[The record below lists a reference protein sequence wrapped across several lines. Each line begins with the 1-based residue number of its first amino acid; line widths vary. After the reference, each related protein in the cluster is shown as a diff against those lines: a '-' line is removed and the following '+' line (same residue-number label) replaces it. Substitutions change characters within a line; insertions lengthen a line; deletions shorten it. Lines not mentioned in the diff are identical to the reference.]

1 MKDFLALM
9 NPTRWAI
16 LAGVVAVLLALAGG
30 VAVKIHYAGVETGR
44 TEVQA
49 KWDKAV
55 AEAEGKQAEQ
65 SAKATDKYIEEREV
79 VRVVYRDR
87 IKEIKTYVPSPGTSC
102 PADPGFLQRYNAADA
117 GPAGD
122 APNQ

>member
-87 IKEIKTYVPSPGTSC
+87 IKEIKTYVPSPGTS
-102 PADPGFLQRYNAADA
+102 LSLIHI
-117 GPAGD
+117 
-122 APNQ
+122 

>member
-1 MKDFLALM
+1 M

-16 LAGVVAVLLALAGG
+16 LAGMVAALLVLAGG
-30 VAVKIHYAGVETGR
+30 VALKVHSAGVDAGR
-44 TEVQA
+44 AEVQGQ
-49 KWDKAV
+49 WDEAV
-55 AEAEGKQAEQ
+55 AEAKEKQAEQ
-65 SAKATDKYIEEREV
+65 SAEATDKYIEEREV

-102 PADPGFLQRYNAADA
+102 PADSGFLQRYNAADA

-122 APNQ
+122 AQNQ

>member
-16 LAGVVAVLLALAGG
+16 LGGVVAVLLALAGG
-30 VAVKIHYAGVETGR
+30 IAVKVHSAGVETGR
-44 TEVQA
+44 NEVQA

-55 AEAEGKQAEQ
+55 ADANVKQADQ
-65 SAKATDKYIEEREV
+65 SAEATDRYVEEREV

-102 PADPGFLQRYNAADA
+102 PADSGFLQRYNAADA
-117 GPAGD
+117 PTSD
-122 APNQ
+122 TPNQ